1 MKRFTRRELAGIVG
15 AGITLTAKAAAQTP
29 AATPDWL
36 QQARDSKRAAGA
48 DLAKFDLPMSTE
60 PAFHF
65 KA

>member
-1 MKRFTRRELAGIVG
+1 MKRFTRRELAAVVG
-15 AGITLTAKAAAQTP
+15 AGITLAAKAAAQ
-29 AATPDWL
+29 TPDWL